1 MPSEQREMGCGG
13 TKMYEKAS
21 AANVILTEQQAIK
34 RTARLERLPVHLR
47 LGVTLAG
54 MRELLSQ
61 LPSDAL
67 EQVNANIPLG
77 SGERGVGLR
86 ERAGRGG
93 GSECPGGGVV
103 GRSLFDLAVV
113 WCVSSTWL

>member
-1 MPSEQREMGCGG
+1 MGCGG
-13 TKMYEKAS
+13 TKMYETAS

-67 EQVNANIPLG
+67 EQVNANIPLEPIFR
-77 SGERGVGLR
+77 SRR
-86 ERAGRGG
+86 RASPSTPRTRL
-93 GSECPGGGVV
+93 ST
-103 GRSLFDLAVV
+103 AT
-113 WCVSSTWL
+113 SSKS